1 MMFIPAPIQR
11 IIWRLRSSKKQP
23 EIAACRPIQTRPTDC
38 LDRLAAAKTLGD
50 ESSALKT
57 LTRDDLAEA
66 VRVEIGLSRSESR
79 RLVDLVLQTG
89 VQVLERG
96 EDVKLPKFG
105 VFGVRNM
112 GERAGRNPKTGEA
125 ATIIA
130 PDPTQLMFIISLII
144 AAAAALIAL
153 GVIPSIPIASVWVMG
168 IGYAVLAAGCLFN
181 GV

>member
-1 MMFIPAPIQR
+1 
-11 IIWRLRSSKKQP
+11 
-23 EIAACRPIQTRPTDC
+23 
-38 LDRLAAAKTLGD
+38 
-50 ESSALKT
+50 

-66 VRVEIGLSRSESR
+66 VRVEIGLSRNESR

-130 PDPTQLMFIISLII
+130 RRTRR
-144 AAAAALIAL
+144 
-153 GVIPSIPIASVWVMG
+153 
-168 IGYAVLAAGCLFN
+168 N
-181 GV
+181 